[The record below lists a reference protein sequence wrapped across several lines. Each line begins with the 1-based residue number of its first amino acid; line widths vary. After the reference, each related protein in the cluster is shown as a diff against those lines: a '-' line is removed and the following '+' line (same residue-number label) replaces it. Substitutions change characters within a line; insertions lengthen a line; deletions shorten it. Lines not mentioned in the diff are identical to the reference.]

1 MKLPPHI
8 KAVCF
13 DAFGTLVE
21 IEDKRRSHAKL
32 LSLIDSPSREKLK
45 HVIMREP
52 LSLDDCVAQYA
63 PNLPKDAIY
72 DLKTDLHAE
81 LTSISRRPKID
92 FLWRTLIDDG
102 YKIGLCSNLALSYG
116 PPLLDKLPSQ
126 ADALILSYE
135 TGYIKPEPQIYQR
148 VCDRLSLPAN
158 AILFTGDTQ
167 AADIDGPIEFGMNA
181 IHIDEL
187 LSQL

>member
-1 MKLPPHI
+1 MKLRPHT
-8 KAVCF
+8 KDVCF
-13 DAFGTLVE
+13 DEFDTLVK
-21 IEDKRRSHAKL
+21 IEDKCGAHAKL
-32 LSLIDSPSREKLK
+32 LGLIERPAREKLK

-63 PNLPKDAIY
+63 PNLPKDALY
-72 DLKTDLHAE
+72 DLRTDLHAE

-92 FLWRTLIDDG
+92 LLWQTLIEDG

-135 TGYIKPEPQIYQR
+135 IGYIKPEPQIYQR

-167 AADIDGPIEFGMNA
+167 SADIDGPIEFGMNA

>member
-1 MKLPPHI
+1 M
-8 KAVCF
+8 
-13 DAFGTLVE
+13 
-21 IEDKRRSHAKL
+21 
-32 LSLIDSPSREKLK
+32 
-45 HVIMREP
+45 
-52 LSLDDCVAQYA
+52 
-63 PNLPKDAIY
+63 
-72 DLKTDLHAE
+72 
-81 LTSISRRPKID
+81 
-92 FLWRTLIDDG
+92 
-102 YKIGLCSNLALSYG
+102 ALSYG

-135 TGYIKPEPQIYQR
+135 IGYIKPEPQIYQR

-167 AADIDGPIEFGMNA
+167 SADIDGPIEFGMNA